1 MAFELVD
8 YQCIDFKKLLLLRG
22 KRIGLSDGEVH
33 ILMLMM
39 MMDELNIRP
48 ITPKRISQ
56 YSSLENSQI
65 DAIMLK
71 LINEHYVDRINGVL
85 EFSPVKRK
93 LLGVKDVEKKEVNLV
108 AAFEDGFGRS
118 LSATEIEMINEFKRD
133 GYDDQMILDALKE
146 AVKSHVTNFR
156 YVEKVLINWK
166 NSAKSERLEAMKHEE
181 DRFSDEVKNFKLW

>member
-1 MAFELVD
+1 MDFELVD

-146 AVKSHVTNFR
+146 AYFENPKITKEECFKI
-156 YVEKVLINWK
+156 VEEQIKVL
-166 NSAKSERLEAMKHEE
+166 A
-181 DRFSDEVKNFKLW
+181 V

>member
-1 MAFELVD
+1 MDFELVD
-8 YQCIDFKKLLLLRG
+8 YQCIDFKQLLLLRG
-22 KRIGLSDGEVH
+22 KKIGLSDEEAHV
-33 ILMLMM
+33 LMLMM

-85 EFSPVKRK
+85 EFSPVKKK
-93 LLGVKDVEKKEVNLV
+93 LLGVKDVEKEEVNLV

-133 GYDDQMILDALKE
+133 GYDDEMILDALKE

-181 DRFSDEVKNFKLW
+181 DHFSDEVKNFKLW